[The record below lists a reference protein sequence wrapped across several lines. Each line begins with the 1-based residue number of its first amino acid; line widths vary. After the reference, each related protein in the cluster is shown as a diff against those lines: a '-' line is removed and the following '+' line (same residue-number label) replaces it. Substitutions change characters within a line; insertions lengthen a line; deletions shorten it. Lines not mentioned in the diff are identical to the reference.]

1 MWYFWPNR
9 FKVQFYLEVFDWKVH
24 YIWVIVHY
32 FVTQVIEVEQISL
45 IPRLDIN
52 KNQMSWP
59 ITIAG
64 QTHGNLL
71 VLLSFGLSL
80 LIKLD
85 RSLILKSKTF
95 ILMPSNDIFE
105 RVSSSVFCRYSIVVV
120 ALNWHLTLYLECA

>member
-1 MWYFWPNR
+1 MKSSLYLFGLLIQN
-9 FKVQFYLEVFDWKVH
+9 FITQVLEV
-24 YIWVIVHY
+24 
-32 FVTQVIEVEQISL
+32 ES
-45 IPRLDIN
+45 N

-59 ITIAG
+59 ITLTG
-64 QTHGNLL
+64 QTHENLL

-105 RVSSSVFCRYSIVVV
+105 RVSSSVFCRYSSASGSELAFN
-120 ALNWHLTLYLECA
+120 ALLGMCVKSVQDLPTSRDK

>member
-1 MWYFWPNR
+1 MIEKFII
-9 FKVQFYLEVFDWKVH
+9 L
-24 YIWVIVHY
+24 IWVIDSN
-32 FVTQVIEVEQISL
+32 FITQVLEVEQVSAIQ
-45 IPRLDIN
+45 RLDIN
-52 KNQMSWP
+52 KSKMSWP
-59 ITIAG
+59 ITLAG
-64 QTHGNLL
+64 QTHENLL

>member
-1 MWYFWPNR
+1 M
-9 FKVQFYLEVFDWKVH
+9 KSSLYLFGLL
-24 YIWVIVHY
+24 IQNFI
-32 FVTQVIEVEQISL
+32 TQVLEVEQVST

-59 ITIAG
+59 ITLAG
-64 QTHGNLL
+64 QTHENLL

-105 RVSSSVFCRYSIVVV
+105 RVSSSVFCRYSIVLVD
-120 ALNWHLTLYLECA
+120 LNWHLTLYLECA